1 MVESNFTPGGKKLQ
15 HRYRKAENESGK
27 LCSTIHGFMSTL
39 LLPCISWR
47 CPAGGTPATL
57 KPLLTEP
64 LPQASRGWWLERCGT
79 FTCSSGM
86 TCCEPDALICHL
98 PSRPGQR
105 RRRCPRSCHA
115 AIQAPTGAQ
124 LPFLQPHRPQ
134 QPTARVRWPQ
144 GETDPRRTAR
154 YAWAP

>member
-86 TCCEPDALICHL
+86 TCCEPDALIYHL
-98 PSRPGQR
+98 PSPPCR
-105 RRRCPRSCHA
+105 RQRRCPRSSHA
-115 AIQAPTGAQ
+115 ETRVLTGAQ
-124 LPFLQPHRPQ
+124 LLLPLLRRPQ
-134 QPTARVRWPQ
+134 QLMARVRWPQ
-144 GETDPRRTAR
+144 GETDPRMTAH
-154 YAWAP
+154 YA